1 MLHFEVT
8 SNTSP
13 LPLDSIFPIS
23 IHSFIPFK
31 STHHHHHHTMIKAG
45 TPAAVH
51 SLISSYIRRCT
62 ASSSHYFTQWNHRS
76 YSNEPNPESGSGA
89 VITTMRLS
97 KILASSLRH
106 VSRRCAERS
115 IRAGEVQIGDQVV
128 FRNDYVDVNDF
139 VADDSSRAVLLY
151 MGKEVSIDAQK
162 LIRDN
167 HVHRSNSSLVSD
179 DEASSTTKVWAVN
192 KLAGELV
199 THHDPLGRPTL
210 LDRLKRGGGSL
221 TKFKNN
227 LKPIGRLDFNTE
239 GLILI
244 TTCGKFARDLELPA
258 NAVHRKYRVRVHGLI
273 TEQKLSGL
281 RSG

>member
-1 MLHFEVT
+1 
-8 SNTSP
+8 
-13 LPLDSIFPIS
+13 
-23 IHSFIPFK
+23 
-31 STHHHHHHTMIKAG
+31 
-45 TPAAVH
+45 
-51 SLISSYIRRCT
+51 
-62 ASSSHYFTQWNHRS
+62 
-76 YSNEPNPESGSGA
+76 
-89 VITTMRLS
+89 MRLS

-139 VADDSSRAVLLY
+139 VTDDSSRAVLLY
-151 MGKEVSIDAQK
+151 MGKKVSIDAQK

-179 DEASSTTKVWAVN
+179 NKASSTTKVWAVN

-199 THHDPLGRPTL
+199 THHDPQGRPTL
-210 LDRLKRGGGSL
+210 LERLKRGGGSL

-227 LKPIGRLDFNTE
+227 LKSIGRLDFNTE

-258 NAVHRKYRVRVHGLI
+258 NTVHRKYRVRVHGLI

-281 RSG
+281 RNG